1 MSIVRSN
8 VNSVR
13 DQIEAKV
20 GSEPFYASQN
30 AVNLNVTD
38 IDTFPYPRFYRGVYQ
53 LSEPVVMER
62 EAGWRQRHDLCYE
75 PTRVYE
81 VEQPNYCWQVPCS
94 TVFPCNKFHGPAAK
108 AVASEYHCVP
118 ISR

>member
-8 VNSVR
+8 VNFVR

-20 GSEPFYASQN
+20 GSKPFYASQN

-62 EAGWRQRHDLCYE
+62 EAGWRQRHDMCYE

-81 VEQPNYCWQVPCS
+81 VEQPKYCWQVEGSNLLITFKLTKVVSINSILFIKILCS
-94 TVFPCNKFHGPAAK
+94 LK
-108 AVASEYHCVP
+108 
-118 ISR
+118 